1 MRKYSR
7 RHGWIILKT
16 YASGN
21 GCIDFTWILENNKN
35 GTVVPEFVT
44 ESDVSTYLRQ
54 LSEAGEHK
62 WDGWDIFMFG
72 YGKRPHPV
80 LVQAAV
86 RPFGTS
92 NKLIFQNEKFEYF
105 WKDKYRKEQKQTNN
119 IFNLVVFAKDLKEN
133 VIVENISIRLGIFF
147 FLTHEKD
154 FENQGFIIRG
164 TRND

>member
-7 RHGWIILKT
+7 KYGWMILNT
-16 YASGN
+16 YAPGN
-21 GCIDFTWILENNKN
+21 GAIEFTWLLEKDQN
-35 GTVVPEFVT
+35 GPAVFEYIT

-86 RPFGTS
+86 RPFGTA
-92 NKLIFQNEKFEYF
+92 NKLIFQGEEFEYH
-105 WKDKYRKEQKQTNN
+105 WKDKYRGGQKHNL
-119 IFNLVVFAKDLKEN
+119 FNLVIFAKDLKEN

-147 FLTHEKD
+147 FLTHEKQ

-164 TRND
+164 TRNV